1 MVQVFVMI
9 KIFKYDKLM
18 EFWLWW
24 KKISQCDFPSKK
36 RKKAEDRRWPCFSEV
51 DRGIRANNQIKTTN
65 TSWAWHSVEDKQIIQ
80 ITGIIKHYL
89 SEIKMWSL
97 L

>member
-24 KKISQCDFPSKK
+24 KKKSPSVTFLQKK
-36 RKKAEDRRWPCFSEV
+36 KESSKQKVTLLFKSR
-51 DRGIRANNQIKTTN
+51 
-65 TSWAWHSVEDKQIIQ
+65 SWH
-80 ITGIIKHYL
+80 
-89 SEIKMWSL
+89 
-97 L
+97 

>member
-24 KKISQCDFPSKK
+24 KKKSPSVTFLQKK
-36 RKKAEDRRWPCFSEV
+36 ERK
-51 DRGIRANNQIKTTN
+51 QKTEGDL
-65 TSWAWHSVEDKQIIQ
+65 AFQK
-80 ITGIIKHYL
+80 
-89 SEIKMWSL
+89 
-97 L
+97 